1 MKYEKLFKAY
11 KFFFFYFVPLQAIYF
26 LTSSYTVH
34 NEMYLKFFSKNGV
47 LKTKVIPLSTV
58 FTRISAVQ
66 HLGRNIITFRTL
78 LHLGQNVITFRVVY
92 Y

>member
-1 MKYEKLFKAY
+1 MK
-11 KFFFFYFVPLQAIYF
+11 KFLRLTIFFNFVSLQAIYF

-47 LKTKVIPLSTV
+47 LKTKVISLCTV
-58 FTRISAVQ
+58 LTRISAVQ

>member
-11 KFFFFYFVPLQAIYF
+11 KFFFYFVPLQAIYF

>member
-1 MKYEKLFKAY
+1 MK
-11 KFFFFYFVPLQAIYF
+11 KFLRLTIFFNFVSLQAIYF

-66 HLGRNIITFRTL
+66 HLGRNIIAFRTL
-78 LHLGQNVITFRVVY
+78 LHLGQNDITFRVVY